1 MASPLDP
8 LRLLDSRNRGAIL
21 RGIRA
26 DVSSFDPPEIPDPEL
41 TEVIDRPFESL
52 PDTEARFSRLNERL
66 RDRADRR
73 SVFLSI
79 YTRMTREVRLGI
91 EEGTFEDP
99 AWMQSYV
106 LAFADYYRRAF
117 LSFERGALDD
127 VPYPWRV
134 AFGTSIRGDTLII
147 QDAFLGINAH
157 INYDLALA
165 LDDVGIDHERTAKYR
180 DHRAINDVLAD
191 LVDDQQTLLAEVY
204 APGVEDIDAIFG
216 RFDEAF
222 TLLSMTEG
230 REQAWRVATV
240 LAEFDGSLVR
250 SYARWV
256 LRTTALGV
264 AAMIR
269 APGLDPQVLD
279 ALKDIEQE
287 GVEHG
292 QLFGRLA
299 GNVPGG

>member
-1 MASPLDP
+1 IDP
-8 LRLLDSRNRGAIL
+8 
-21 RGIRA
+21 
-26 DVSSFDPPEIPDPEL
+26 
-41 TEVIDRPFESL
+41 
-52 PDTEARFSRLNERL
+52 
-66 RDRADRR
+66 
-73 SVFLSI
+73 
-79 YTRMTREVRLGI
+79 
-91 EEGTFEDP
+91 
-99 AWMQSYV
+99 
-106 LAFADYYRRAF
+106 
-117 LSFERGALDD
+117 
-127 VPYPWRV
+127 
-134 AFGTSIRGDTLII
+134 
-147 QDAFLGINAH
+147 
-157 INYDLALA
+157 
-165 LDDVGIDHERTAKYR
+165 ERTAKYR

-240 LAEFDGSLVR
+240 LAEFDWSLVR

-256 LRTTALGV
+256 LRMTALGV

-287 GVEHG
+287 GIEHG
-292 QLFGRLA
+292 QLLGRLA
-299 GNVPGG
+299 GNV